1 MKRVLCVFLVALVCF
16 LAGCGMVVQEELSL
30 NYADTYTI
38 SNEKLTSYA
47 DLIWESGDPAIVS
60 VNDGTL
66 TGISCGNTVVTAKS
80 GDKIVAEYSVTVNIV
95 PITNIVLSKNSTEIV
110 EGEVLKL
117 DYTLIPDNASDYGI
131 QWKSADDSVVTVSQN
146 GEISARKV
154 GQTTV
159 IASTA
164 DGVVAMC
171 TVDVKQKPAYDRLDE
186 REKEFVDYMLR
197 HIIKFKNP
205 DSVVINAI
213 EDDGGIS
220 GGGWNINIS
229 AQNGF
234 GGVGSNN
241 YWLSSLGLDEWPEP
255 IAPDYSYDIDLINE
269 AIAEKR

>member
-1 MKRVLCVFLVALVCF
+1 MKRVLCVFLVALVC
-16 LAGCGMVVQEELSL
+16 LLSGCGMVAQEELSL

-38 SNEKLTSYA
+38 SNEKLTSYT

-80 GDKIVAEYSVTVNIV
+80 GDKIVAEYSITVNIV

-197 HIIKFKNP
+197 HIIKFKNQ

-213 EDDGGIS
+213 EYDGGIS

-234 GGVGSNN
+234 GGVGSDN
-241 YWLSSLGLDEWPEP
+241 YWLSSLGLDEWPEA